1 MPSTDREAAGKPY
14 EPQAR
19 TRLWVTKPLCRDSG
33 SVLILEG
40 TDHHCDDHAD
50 DAHERDHCEVLDVVK
65 APDLCSQQA
74 DACDYPNV
82 VIDAAAQRTQGAD
95 GIQGQAAESK
105 STRHEKA
112 EISELDQVAPHFVRA
127 FQSLPSQDLQTSCL
141 VMAALL
147 ALA

>member
-1 MPSTDREAAGKPY
+1 M
-14 EPQAR
+14 
-19 TRLWVTKPLCRDSG
+19 
-33 SVLILEG
+33 LILEG

-112 EISELDQVAPHFVRA
+112 EISELDQVAPHLCGPSNH
-127 FQSLPSQDLQTSCL
+127 FQAKISKRLAWSWPHFWHWPSEKGLQKFY
-141 VMAALL
+141 V
-147 ALA
+147 